1 MAGSNPGLPHL
12 TSTMKHPTPQQT
24 EADQANIQRFKYLT
38 EVALPA
44 RAVAKGWSIRLDHC
58 FKRIC
63 LDHAFA
69 DVWYNHL
76 QRPAE
81 RHIVGGPLQ
90 RALAC
95 AEALLLGDSTLLQ
108 ARNVAS
114 LTYRGKMEKRHSSSG
129 PQRR

>member
-1 MAGSNPGLPHL
+1 
-12 TSTMKHPTPQQT
+12 MKYPTPQQT
-24 EADQANIQRFKYLT
+24 EADRANVQRFKYLA

-44 RAVAKGWSIRLDHC
+44 RAEAHGWSIRLDHC

-81 RHIVGGPLQ
+81 RHIAGEPLQ

-108 ARNVAS
+108 ARNTAS
-114 LTYRGKMEKRHSSSG
+114 LTYRGKMKKHRSSSG
-129 PQRR
+129 TPRR